1 MFNHVELEFEELQTT
16 NIDGQ
21 RVYKTPDGSFPSITT
36 VLGRKK
42 AQFFKEWRE
51 RIGEEEAN
59 KITTKATRRGTSMHT
74 VVENYLANNSDY
86 FGKSQPNVREMFNTI
101 KPFIDS
107 HLDNI
112 AGIEIP
118 LWSKKLGVAG
128 RCDCVADWKGE
139 KAILDWKTSNKIK
152 RKEWCEDYFL
162 QATAYS
168 IMFEERTGKSIDQI
182 VILVVTEDGVVQ
194 EFVKTKHDYI
204 PMLNEVI
211 GEFNG
216 KS

>member
-74 VVENYLANNSDY
+74 VVENYLANKSDY
-86 FGKSQPNVREMFNTI
+86 FGKSQPNVIELFNTI
-101 KPFIDS
+101 KPIIDS

-118 LWSKKLGVAG
+118 LWSKQLGVAG

-152 RKEWCEDYFL
+152 KKEWCEDYFL

-168 IMFEERTGKSIDQI
+168 IMFEERTGIPINSI
-182 VILVVTEDGVVQ
+182 VIVMAVENEEPQLFE
-194 EFVKTKHDYI
+194 EKTPDYWK
-204 PMLNEVI
+204 LLETTLK
-211 GEFNG
+211 EW
-216 KS
+216 K

>member
-1 MFNHVELEFEELQTT
+1 MFDHVELEFEELKSKTT
-16 NIDGQ
+16 NGA
-21 RVYKTPDGSFPSITT
+21 RVYETPDGSFPSITT

-42 AQFFKEWRE
+42 AQFFKEWRA

-59 KITTKATRRGTSMHT
+59 KITTQATRRGTKVHK
-74 VVENYLANNSDY
+74 VVENYIDNKENY
-86 FGKSQPNVREMFNTI
+86 FEDSQPNVRAMFNSI
-101 KPFIDS
+101 KPF
-107 HLDNI
+107 LDNNLSNI

-118 LWSKKLGVAG
+118 LWSKQLGVAG

-168 IMFEERTGKSIDQI
+168 IMFEERTGIPINSI
-182 VILVVTEDGVVQ
+182 VIVMAVENEEPQVF
-194 EFVKTKHDYI
+194 EEKTPDYWK
-204 PMLNEVI
+204 LLETTLK
-211 GEFNG
+211 EW
-216 KS
+216 K